1 MTIATHRAARPLGVL
16 FTVTTFLVTLAA
28 PAGAAPLRSPGNAVL
43 RPQAAAPA
51 AATGFVLSPVSDAA
65 QLLECLLGAGVSVS
79 NVTLTAAP
87 GAVARFSGGAGIIGF
102 DSGFILSTGAADS
115 VVGPNRYEDFS
126 VDHMFPG
133 DADLDTLVAN
143 TQGETEFPAITYD
156 AAVLEFDFECG
167 SAQPINIQYV
177 FASEEYDEFVTSQFN
192 DVFAIFLD
200 GDRPE
205 HNIALVAGACA
216 GAPGQSVTINNVNCG
231 LEGMDPGAPNCPC
244 YVSNANATLDTE
256 MDGMTRVF
264 QATANVSAGQH
275 HMKIAI
281 GDTSDEIYDANVFI
295 RCGSLACGAVPTRPS
310 TWGQMKARYR

>member
-1 MTIATHRAARPLGVL
+1 MTIATHRAARPLATLSVA
-16 FTVTTFLVTLAA
+16 VAALVALTA
-28 PAGAAPLRSPGNAVL
+28 PAGAAPPRSPGNAVL
-43 RPQAAAPA
+43 RPQAAAPP
-51 AATGFVLSPVSDAA
+51 AATGFVLFPVSDAA

-126 VDHMFPG
+126 VANLFPG
-133 DADLDTLVAN
+133 DKDLDTLVAN
-143 TQGETEFPAITYD
+143 TQGDPEFPVVTYD

-177 FASEEYDEFVTSQFN
+177 FASEEYDEFVTTDFN
-192 DVFAIFLD
+192 DVFAVFLD

-205 HNIALVAGACA
+205 HNIARVAGACA
-216 GAPGQSVTINNVNCG
+216 GAPGQPIAINNVNCG
-231 LEGMDPGAPNCPC
+231 FEAMEPTAPNCPC
-244 YVSNANATLDTE
+244 YINNGTGALDTE

-264 QATANVSAGQH
+264 QATAAVSAGQH

-281 GDTSDEIYDANVFI
+281 ADTSDEIYDANVFV
-295 RCGSLACGAVPTRPS
+295 RCGSLACGTVPTRPS